1 MHIDFLLAESLST
14 HVGAHRT
21 LAYAAFVALI
31 IALVTLDLVVFHRK
45 AHEIRL
51 REAVGWSVFWLSLG
65 VAFSMVVY
73 LAYEHHWLDLGRE
86 VPRYTTQSE
95 RAAMIEAGELPRAI
109 ITDTMG
115 GMPAAILYLTGFVI
129 EKSLAMDNLF
139 VIAMVFSFFAVPA
152 KYQHRVLFWGI
163 LGALVMR
170 GVMILLGAELI
181 HRYEWVLILFGV
193 FLVLTAVKMAL
204 VKGSTDPGRNLLVRG
219 VRKVLPTVTFFDGQK
234 FFTRRSIPPTY
245 SPDPLTGELRQDPAP
260 PDSLRRGWAITPLLL
275 ALMLVEITD
284 LVFAVDSIPAI
295 FAITPDP
302 FIVFTSNIF
311 AVLGLRALY
320 FCLAAVIPMF
330 RFLKPALILILGFVG
345 VKLLL
350 HAVPPYLHLWGLSDR
365 PLNGI
370 KVDSVVSL
378 VIVVSILTAATLQS
392 VALPSSALPEKS
404 TGNDEGSRVDGR

>member
-1 MHIDFLLAESLST
+1 M
-14 HVGAHRT
+14 
-21 LAYAAFVALI
+21 AYAGFVALI
-31 IALVTLDLVVFHRK
+31 VVLVTLDLVVFHRK

-51 REAVGWSVFWLSLG
+51 KEAVGWSIFWLSLG
-65 VAFSMVVY
+65 LSFSLVVY

-86 VPRYTTQSE
+86 VPRYTTQAE
-95 RAAMIEAGELPRAI
+95 RAAMIDAGEMPRAI
-109 ITDTMG
+109 VTDTMG
-115 GMPAAILYLTGFVI
+115 GTPAAVLYVTGFVI

-181 HRYEWVLILFGV
+181 RRYEWVLIIFGA
-193 FLVLTAVKMAL
+193 FLVLTAVKMA
-204 VKGSTDPGRNLLVRG
+204 VIRGSTDPGNNLLVRG
-219 VRKVLPTVTFFDGQK
+219 VRRVLPTVAFFDGQR

-245 SPDPLTGELRQDPAP
+245 SPDPVTGELLQDPAP
-260 PDSLRRGWAITPLLL
+260 PGSLRKGWAITPLLL
-275 ALMLVEITD
+275 ALILVEITD

-311 AVLGLRALY
+311 AVLGLRALF

-350 HAVPPYLHLWGLSDR
+350 HAVPPYLHAWGLADR
-365 PLNGI
+365 PVNGI
-370 KVDSVVSL
+370 KLDSVISL
-378 VIVVSILTAATLQS
+378 VIVVTILTLATVLS
-392 VALPSSALPEKS
+392 VALPSGKLAER
-404 TGNDEGSRVDGR
+404 TGDDRSGNFGQGR

>member
-1 MHIDFLLAESLST
+1 MDTWINSAVLLGTQFGT
-14 HVGAHRT
+14 HKAM
-21 LAYAAFVALI
+21 AYAAFVALI
-31 IALVTLDLVVFHRK
+31 VVLVTLDLVVFHRK

-51 REAVGWSVFWLSLG
+51 KEAVGWSIFWLSLG
-65 VAFSMVVY
+65 LVFSVVVY

-86 VPRYTTQSE
+86 VPRYTTQAE
-95 RAAMIEAGELPRAI
+95 RAAMIDAGEIPRAI

-115 GMPAAILYLTGFVI
+115 GMPAAVLYLTGFVI

-139 VIAMVFSFFAVPA
+139 VIAMVFSFFAVPP

-163 LGALVMR
+163 LGALIMR

-181 HRYEWVLILFGV
+181 RRYEWVLIIFGA

-204 VKGSTDPGRNLLVRG
+204 IKGSTDPGSNLLVRG
-219 VRKVLPTVTFFDGQK
+219 VRRMLPTVTFFDGQK
-234 FFTRRSIPPTY
+234 FLTRRTIPPTY
-245 SPDPLTGELRQDPAP
+245 SRDPVTGEERQDPAP
-260 PDSLRRGWAITPLLL
+260 PGTLRRGWAITPLLL
-275 ALMLVEITD
+275 ALVLVEITD

-311 AVLGLRALY
+311 AVLGLRALF

-330 RFLKPALILILGFVG
+330 RYLKPALILILGFVG

-350 HAVPPYLHLWGLSDR
+350 HAVPPYLHAWGLADQ
-365 PLNGI
+365 PVNGI
-370 KVDSVVSL
+370 KIDSVVSL
-378 VIVVSILTAATLQS
+378 VIVLSILTTATVLS
-392 VALPSSALPEKS
+392 VSLPSGKLAGR
-404 TGNDEGSRVDGR
+404 TGSGQDPKH